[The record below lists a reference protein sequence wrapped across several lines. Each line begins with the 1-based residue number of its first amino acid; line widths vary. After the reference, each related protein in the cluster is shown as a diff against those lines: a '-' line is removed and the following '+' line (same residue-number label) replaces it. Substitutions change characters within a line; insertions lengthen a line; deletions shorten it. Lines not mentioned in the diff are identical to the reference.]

1 MPDTEMK
8 KRLVI
13 RGLEDTERFGEAL
26 AAELEAGDVVA
37 LTGDLGAGKT
47 TLTKSIA
54 KGLGVTENVT
64 SPTFTIVCEYMSGR
78 LPLFHFDLYRIGSEE
93 EAFEAGLEEYFHR
106 GGVTV
111 IEWADLVPELIPED
125 ARVIDIEYGEEEDE
139 RIYNCS
145 FLV

>member
-1 MPDTEMK
+1 MLDYDLKSRRVLRGTE
-8 KRLVI
+8 
-13 RGLEDTERFGEAL
+13 ETERFGLEL
-26 AAELEAGDVVA
+26 AEELKAGDVVA

-106 GGVTV
+106 SGVSV
-111 IEWADLVPELIPED
+111 IEWAERVPELIPDD
-125 ARVIDIEYGEEEDE
+125 ARVIVLEYGETEDE
-139 RIYNCS
+139 RILSCS
-145 FLV
+145 F

>member
-1 MPDTEMK
+1 MLRKDVKT
-8 KRLVI
+8 RRVI
-13 RGLEDTERFGEAL
+13 KGLEATEKFGLEL
-26 AAELEAGDVVA
+26 ASGLAAGDVVA

-106 GGVTV
+106 GGVSV
-111 IEWADLVPELIPED
+111 IEWADLVPELIPDD
-125 ARVIDIEYGEEEDE
+125 ALVISIEYGEEEDE
-139 RIYNCS
+139 RIYSCS
-145 FLV
+145 F